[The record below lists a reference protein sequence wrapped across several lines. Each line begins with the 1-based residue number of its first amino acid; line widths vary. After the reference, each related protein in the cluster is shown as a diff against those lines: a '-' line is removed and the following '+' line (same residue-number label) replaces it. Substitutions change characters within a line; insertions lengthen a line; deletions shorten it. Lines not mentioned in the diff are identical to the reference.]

1 MEFKGL
7 NGIEYS
13 YEKRVEGAYLRN
25 KILFNIGCAA
35 ATIVLCALCIAVKLL
50 VYFTPVMFLICVIL
64 HGYLKVYFQ
73 IGYEYKIDGGVFYMN
88 RKYGEKIHKP
98 YYSVDLRNVE
108 KIVPAEK
115 TEKCDVTYD
124 SCISVSSP
132 SPELY
137 AVVYKNE
144 AGKTVKAYFE
154 ATKETLKA
162 MKYYHPDTEISPNV
176 RH

>member
-25 KILFNIGCAA
+25 RILFKIGMAA
-35 ATIVLCALCIAVKLL
+35 ATLALCALCIIVKLF
-50 VYFTPVMFLICVIL
+50 VYFTPVMFLLCVIL
-64 HGYLKVYFQ
+64 YSYLKVYFQ
-73 IGYEYKIDGGVFYMN
+73 IGYEYKIEGGVFYMN

-108 KIVPAEK
+108 MIVPAEG
-115 TEKCDVTYD
+115 TEKCDITYD

-137 AVVYKNE
+137 VLIYKNE
-144 AGKTVKAYFE
+144 MGKSVKAYFE
-154 ATKETLKA
+154 ATKETLKV
-162 MKYYHPDTEISPNV
+162 MKYYHPDTEISPKL